1 MVDWTIR
8 AEGYDEEQAASL
20 GNRFLIG
27 NGYLGIRGTLEEYE
41 ADKLPAVNLA
51 GVYDQ
56 VGNGWREPVNA
67 PNGCFSV
74 CRKRLRYPTLWN

>member
-8 AEGYDEEQAASL
+8 SEGYDEEQAASL

-41 ADKLPAVNLA
+41 AD
-51 GVYDQ
+51 
-56 VGNGWREPVNA
+56 E
-67 PNGCFSV
+67 
-74 CRKRLRYPTLWN
+74 